1 MDKWIFEFFLEG
13 IMAFQT
19 EFPLGARFQLEFI
32 LLRRTYRKNQQGD
45 SSKP

>member
-19 EFPLGARFQLEFI
+19 ELSLGIRFQLEFI
-32 LLRRTYRKNQQGD
+32 LGITYRKNQHG
-45 SSKP
+45 SSNKR